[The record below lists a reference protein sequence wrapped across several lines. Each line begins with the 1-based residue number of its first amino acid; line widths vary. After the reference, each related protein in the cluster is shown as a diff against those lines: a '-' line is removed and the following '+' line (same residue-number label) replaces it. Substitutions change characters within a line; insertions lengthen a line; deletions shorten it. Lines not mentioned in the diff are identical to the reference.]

1 MTVIGEHDVAR
12 ASFGLVSA
20 VFTSLGRSLL
30 CLDENFRVLHASP
43 GVRDLLG
50 GETFGPLERRPVAD
64 LLGKD
69 LFGPD
74 APLRD
79 ALLAGERRE
88 GWRALLHTAQG
99 IRPLAI
105 SAAPMNEEA
114 AAACDPRARYLVLIL
129 PAEDDHFAAG
139 AGPTV
144 LSGLIA
150 RSTAMSRVF
159 KLVENLQTSDAPVLL
174 TGERGTGKEVVARA
188 IHEHSPRRRGPFLT
202 VNCAALPAELL
213 DSELFGHVRG
223 AFVGAVRDR
232 VGRFELAS
240 QGTLFLDEV
249 NELPLPMQT
258 KLLRVL
264 QERAYERAGELQTR
278 TTDARV
284 IAATNV
290 DLRDAVARGE
300 FREDL
305 YERLHIVP
313 IEIPPLRARR
323 EDIEPLA
330 RLLLRRVGELHGRH
344 LRFAPDVIRLFLT
357 YPWPGNVQELEGAIE
372 YAFAV
377 TKTTV
382 IQPEDLPVEIIG
394 AAAEVAPKPEA
405 AVLSEPQQLRIAL
418 ESHRWRR
425 EATAQALGIS
435 RATLWRRMREF
446 GLL

>member
-1 MTVIGEHDVAR
+1 MTVSLEHDVAR

-20 VFTSLGRSLL
+20 VFTSLGRHLL

-43 GVRDLLG
+43 SMRELLG
-50 GETFGPLERRPVAD
+50 GETYGPLEGRPVAD

-69 LFGPD
+69 LFGQD

-79 ALLAGERRE
+79 ALLSGERRE

-105 SAAPMNEEA
+105 TAAPLSAEA
-114 AAACDPRARYLVLIL
+114 GAACDPRARYLVMIL
-129 PAEDDHFAAG
+129 PAEEDHFAAG

-150 RSTAMSRVF
+150 RSTAMSRIF
-159 KLVENLQTSDAPVLL
+159 QLVENLQSSDAPVLL

-188 IHEHSPRRRGPFLT
+188 IHEHSPRRRGPFVA
-202 VNCAALPAELL
+202 VNCAALPPDLL

-232 VGRFELAS
+232 VGRFELAA
-240 QGTLFLDEV
+240 QGTIFLDEV
-249 NELPLPMQT
+249 NEVPLAIQT
-258 KLLRVL
+258 KLLRTL
-264 QERAYERAGELQTR
+264 QEHTYERVGETQTR
-278 TTDARV
+278 TTDARM
-284 IAATNV
+284 IAAANV
-290 DLRDAVARGE
+290 DLRDAVARGT

-305 YERLHIVP
+305 YYRLRVVP

-344 LRFAPDVIRLFLT
+344 LRFAPEVIRLFLT
-357 YPWPGNVQELEGAIE
+357 YPWPGNVQELETAIE
-372 YAFAV
+372 YAVAV
-377 TKTTV
+377 TKGPV
-382 IQPEDLPVEIIG
+382 IQPEDLPVELTG
-394 AAAEVAPKPEA
+394 QAVVPPAAEATVM
-405 AVLSEPQQLRIAL
+405 SESQRLRIAL
-418 ESHRWRR
+418 ETHRWRR
-425 EATAQALGIS
+425 EETARALGIS
-435 RATLWRRMREF
+435 RATLWRRMREY

>member
-1 MTVIGEHDVAR
+1 MTVSLEHDVAR

-20 VFTSLGRSLL
+20 VFTSLGRHLL

-43 GVRDLLG
+43 SMRELLG
-50 GETFGPLERRPVAD
+50 GETFGPLEGRPVAD

-69 LFGPD
+69 LFGQD

-79 ALLAGERRE
+79 ALLSGERRE
-88 GWRALLHTAQG
+88 GWRALLHTTQG

-105 SAAPMNEEA
+105 TAAPLTEEGGQ
-114 AAACDPRARYLVLIL
+114 ACDPRARYIVMIL
-129 PAEDDHFAAG
+129 PAEEDHFAAG
-139 AGPTV
+139 AGPAV

-150 RSTAMSRVF
+150 RSTAMSRIF
-159 KLVENLQTSDAPVLL
+159 QLVENLQSSDAPVLL

-188 IHEHSPRRRGPFLT
+188 IHEHSPRRRGPFVT
-202 VNCAALPAELL
+202 VNCAALPPDLL

-232 VGRFELAS
+232 VGRFELAA
-240 QGTLFLDEV
+240 QGTIFLDEV
-249 NELPLPMQT
+249 NEIPLAIQT

-264 QERAYERAGELQTR
+264 QEHTYERVGETQTR
-278 TTDARV
+278 TTDARM
-284 IAATNV
+284 IAATNA
-290 DLRDAVARGE
+290 DLRDAVARGT

-305 YERLHIVP
+305 YYRLRIVP
-313 IEIPPLRARR
+313 IEIQPLRARR

-344 LRFAPDVIRLFLT
+344 LRFAPEVIRLFLT
-357 YPWPGNVQELEGAIE
+357 YTWPGNVQELETAIE
-372 YAFAV
+372 YAVAV
-377 TKTTV
+377 TKGPV
-382 IQPEDLPVEIIG
+382 IQPEDLPVELTG
-394 AAAEVAPKPEA
+394 QAAAPPVAEA
-405 AVLSEPQQLRIAL
+405 AVVSESQRLRIAL
-418 ESHRWRR
+418 ETHRWRR
-425 EATAQALGIS
+425 EETARALGIS